1 MANELMQGL
10 LSNLLTPVD
19 PREAQRAEG
28 ARLVSMMGT
37 PGAAATYYAP
47 QRAADFTKGL
57 GQLFG
62 MDTRS
67 PQEMLQEKL
76 KGADMSTP
84 AGQAAMLKMVEQI
97 DPSKALLL
105 KMAFQEQN
113 QQQAAVNQNT
123 KIQDATLA
131 GQAADDTFR
140 AAQQVEQTAQNLR
153 ANALQTA
160 QEERMA
166 KQVANDAIE
175 ASNKAA
181 TNVDTATK
189 NREDAIIRGR
199 QLDIAEKQL
208 AQAKDEL
215 TATSQK
221 AIFKASEAGRTADGS
236 ARGFAMLA
244 KDYDNAPTT
253 SGWFG
258 STEKAFKDFMG
269 TQGGE
274 DILRARY
281 SNLMTSGILSNLPPG
296 TASDRDI
303 LLAKE
308 SWPSSYANPEMLASF
323 MRGQAKIAAYAAAA
337 EQARADYI
345 ANPDNNGTDA
355 GFAAKWSEMT
365 TGANEASFK
374 TKLGETYGLDMNDT
388 AHEGSDDDFASVVKA
403 NKQPAPT
410 ARQGQRGVN

>member
-1 MANELMQGL
+1 MQGL

-19 PREAQRAEG
+19 PRVAQRAEG
-28 ARLVSMMGT
+28 ARLVDMMKT

-67 PQEMLQEKL
+67 PQELLQEKL

-84 AGQAAMLKMVEQI
+84 AGQAAMLKMVEQL

-113 QQQAAVNQNT
+113 QQQAAVDQTT
-123 KIQDATLA
+123 KIQNATLA
-131 GQAADDTFR
+131 GQERDDAFR
-140 AAQQVEQTAQNLR
+140 AAQQIEQTAQNLR
-153 ANALQTA
+153 NSNIQSLQETRLA
-160 QEERMA
+160 QQAATDDR
-166 KQVANDAIE
+166 E
-175 ASNKAA
+175 ASNRAA
-181 TNVDTATK
+181 ANEETARK
-189 NREDAIIRGR
+189 NKEDAVLRGR
-199 QLDIAEKQL
+199 QLDIADKQL
-208 AQAKDEL
+208 EQAANEL

-221 AIFKASEAGRTADGS
+221 AILSASAAGRLADGS

-244 KDYDNAPTT
+244 KDYDNAPPT

-281 SNLMTSGILSNLPPG
+281 SALMTSGILSNLPPG

-303 LLAKE
+303 MLAKE

-345 ANPDNNGTDA
+345 ADPANRGTDA

-374 TKLGETYGLDMNDT
+374 TKLGERYGLDMNDT
-388 AHEGSDDDFASVVKA
+388 AHEGSDADFASVVKA

-410 ARQGQRGVN
+410 AQTPRMPPMRGAD